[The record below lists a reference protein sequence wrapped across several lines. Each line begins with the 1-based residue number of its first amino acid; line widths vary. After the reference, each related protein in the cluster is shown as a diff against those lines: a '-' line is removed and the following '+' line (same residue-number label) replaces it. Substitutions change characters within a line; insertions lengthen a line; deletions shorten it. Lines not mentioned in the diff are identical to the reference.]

1 MGAGSAKLAGFPY
14 STAATLEEARAL
26 LPRRVKK
33 CKAAL
38 DKRDWVRAEQ
48 KAQGVLHALFI
59 WSSPDDSVSFSMTIS
74 PPDFHAHYM
83 RALWVLGELRVTHAA
98 AAAAAWAGKPPMEP
112 LPAEAWLHLQRVH
125 LRVTRELFGAGSLQ
139 HANALLNVAATAL
152 QEGKDS
158 VAINH
163 AGQASSALL
172 ALRGERYFRAD
183 VRRNEKLEIE
193 YSPVPWEQLD
203 DPLYGAECG
212 HIDCLV
218 YLWQAHAN
226 KGEADNA
233 HAAAARLLSLLEA
246 LHGRGAPATIPGL
259 FAMAQA
265 SLLGGK
271 GDLKRAVQWQARI
284 ISIHARGSGGAYSKE
299 VARSVL
305 WLANFFMTPGAGFDL
320 PTAERL
326 LGTAM
331 GLAEGCFAEDLVD
344 NAQAL
349 LDTCRDFRGYMA
361 SGEMDA
367 QGQWTA
373 AAGRG
378 AAAEGA
384 AAAAASALATAGLGA
399 VETYG
404 GSEGLFDSLCG
415 LWDKADSTCESMFG
429 EGILGLSLG
438 VLNEVLSAL

>member
-14 STAATLEEARAL
+14 STGATLEEARKL
-26 LPRRVKK
+26 LPRRVLKM
-33 CKAAL
+33 KAAL
-38 DKRDWVRAEQ
+38 DRRDLVRAEQ
-48 KAQGVLHALFI
+48 KAQGVLHTLFT
-59 WSSPDDSVSFSMTIS
+59 WTSPDDSVSFSMTIY
-74 PPDFHAHYM
+74 PADFHAHYT
-83 RALWVLGELRVTHAA
+83 RACWVLDEVQVTHAA
-98 AAAAAWAGKPPMEP
+98 AAAAAWAGKPPMPP

-125 LRVTRELFGAGSLQ
+125 LRVARELFGAGSLQ
-139 HANALLNVAATAL
+139 HATELLNVAATAL

-163 AGQASSALL
+163 AGQASSTLL
-172 ALRGERYFRAD
+172 ALRGEQYFYAGIT
-183 VRRNEKLEIE
+183 RNDKLEIWNFR
-193 YSPVPWEQLD
+193 VPWEQLD
-203 DPLYGAECG
+203 DPLAGCVCG

-233 HAAAARLLSLLEA
+233 HAAAARLLYLLEA

-284 ISIHARGSGGAYSKE
+284 ISIHARGSGGAYNKE
-299 VARSVL
+299 VALSVL
-305 WLANFFMTPGAGFDL
+305 WLANFFMMPGAGFDL
-320 PTAERL
+320 ATAERL
-326 LGTAM
+326 LGTAK
-331 GLAEGCFAEDLVD
+331 GLAEGCFAAADVA
-344 NAQAL
+344 NAEAL
-349 LDTCRDFRGYMA
+349 QDTCRKYRGYIA

-367 QGQWTA
+367 QGNWTA
-373 AAGRG
+373 SAGQG

-384 AAAAASALATAGLGA
+384 AAATALATAGLGA
-399 VETYG
+399 VQTYG

-415 LWDKADSTCESMFG
+415 LWDKADSACESMFG

-438 VLNEVLSAL
+438 VLNEVLCAL

>member
-14 STAATLEEARAL
+14 SIGATLEEARAL

-38 DKRDWVRAEQ
+38 DKRDFVRAGQ
-48 KAQGVLHALFI
+48 KAQGVLHTLFT
-59 WSSPDDSVSFSMTIS
+59 WSSPDDSVSFSMAIS
-74 PPDFHAHYM
+74 PADFHAHYT
-83 RALWVLGELRVTHAA
+83 RTCWVLSELEVTHEAA
-98 AAAAAWAGKPPMEP
+98 ATAAWAGKPPMPP
-112 LPAEAWLHLQRVH
+112 LPAEAWLHLQRVQ
-125 LRVTRELFGAGSLQ
+125 LRVARELFGVGSLQ
-139 HANALLNVAATAL
+139 HATALLNVAATAL
-152 QEGKDS
+152 AEGKDS

-172 ALRGERYFRAD
+172 ALRGEQYFHAGAMRD
-183 VRRNEKLEIE
+183 DELKIWYFSE
-193 YSPVPWEQLD
+193 PWEQLD
-203 DPLYGAECG
+203 DPLSGCVCG

-218 YLWQAHAN
+218 YLWKAHAN

-233 HAAAARLLSLLEA
+233 HAAAARLLYLLEA

-284 ISIHARGSGGAYSKE
+284 ISIHARSSGGAYSKE

-305 WLANFFMTPGAGFDL
+305 WLANFFMTAGAGFDL
-320 PTAERL
+320 DTAERL
-326 LGTAM
+326 LGTAQ
-331 GLAEGCFAEDLVD
+331 GLAEGCFAADLVA
-344 NAQAL
+344 NAQRL
-349 LDTCRDFRGYMA
+349 QSSCKDYRRHMA

-367 QGQWTA
+367 HGHWTA

-384 AAAAASALATAGLGA
+384 AAAATALATAGLGA

-415 LWDKADSTCESMFG
+415 LWDKADSACESMFG